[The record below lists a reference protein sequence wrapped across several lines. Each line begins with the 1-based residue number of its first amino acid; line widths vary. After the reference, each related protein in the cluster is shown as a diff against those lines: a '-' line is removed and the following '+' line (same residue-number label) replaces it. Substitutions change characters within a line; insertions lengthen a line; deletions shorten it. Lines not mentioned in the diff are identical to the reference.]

1 MIQIV
6 PYDPDDEGTTLWRSQ
21 WEAKYPDR
29 VIIDNSIMTSAGQGT
44 TLTILENAYLEG
56 PAQGNFEWI
65 YFYAALFNKEKAAK
79 KAVKEASKRYD
90 CTEAN
95 AKFTFSSPV
104 KPTAIWAY
112 YSDYPGYEGWFSA
125 TCSPKSNYQCEYA
138 KSCNID
144 LKTTSSFM
152 TDSQFVAFAK
162 DADIFI
168 YSSNNWDTFYTPGR
182 KKAVLDQL
190 KSVQNKKV
198 FDTERSGPKVWFEQ
212 RNAEYGKLLHLLI
225 LLCCS
230 NDCSRRCA

>member
-1 MIQIV
+1 
-6 PYDPDDEGTTLWRSQ
+6 
-21 WEAKYPDR
+21 
-29 VIIDNSIMTSAGQGT
+29 MTSAGQGT
-44 TLTILENAYLEG
+44 TKTILENAYLEG

-65 YFYAALFNKEKAAK
+65 YFYAALFNKEKDAK
-79 KAVKEASKRYD
+79 KAVKDASKRYD

-95 AKFTFSSPV
+95 AKFTFASPV